1 MKKKTF
7 FMYKNGLAY
16 RVRKDLVE
24 GVADVVHRGDGQAGG
39 VSGDKD
45 LRPIESSSGAV
56 ASTWNQET
64 VSYSID
70 LSDFLQ

>member
-1 MKKKTF
+1 
-7 FMYKNGLAY
+7 MYKNGLAY

-56 ASTWNQET
+56 AST
-64 VSYSID
+64 
-70 LSDFLQ
+70 